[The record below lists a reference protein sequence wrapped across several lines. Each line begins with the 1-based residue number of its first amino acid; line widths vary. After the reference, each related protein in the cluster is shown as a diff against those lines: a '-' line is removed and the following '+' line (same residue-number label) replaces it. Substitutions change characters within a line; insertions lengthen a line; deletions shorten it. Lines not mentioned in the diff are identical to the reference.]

1 MNTQQLLNLSLKEL
15 NALSEKDLREAVST
29 LRSTGRK
36 RYERLAESDEYTPA
50 VKYMQKSTK
59 GDSIFPTVRNMDMIQ
74 LKNEFARQ
82 KHFLEMQT
90 STKAGVKKARENM
103 RTSTQDIVKR
113 DLTDAEVETIWEATD
128 DLIDSDAGGI
138 LNYKQVS
145 ETVSQVMEEHPNFS
159 KTDLIRETKRRLQQI
174 YEDEERARSIY
185 PSQFMQRPRN

>member
-15 NALSEKDLREAVST
+15 NALSDKELRKAVST

-36 RYERLAESDEYTPA
+36 RYERLAESEEYTPA
-50 VKYMQKSTK
+50 VKYMQTSTK
-59 GDSIFPTVRNMDMIQ
+59 GDTIFPTVRNMDTTQ

-90 STKAGVKKARENM
+90 STKAGVKKARENI
-103 RTSTQDIVKR
+103 RTSTQEIVKR
-113 DLTDAEVETIWEATD
+113 DLTDAEVTAIWEA
-128 DLIDSDAGGI
+128 SDELRDNGAGGI
-138 LNYKQVS
+138 MNYKQVA
-145 ETVSQVMEEHPNFS
+145 ETVSQVMEENPDFS
-159 KTDLIRETKRRLQQI
+159 QTDLIQETKRRLKQI